1 MMKALLKWRS
11 LLLKSTVTC
20 LLIVTLMIALQ
31 AVYHSVSAQSIS
43 PQSLNNFNADL
54 VRLRTRVNRLESQLR
69 NNNRIPLPNNTVRN
83 QTITRPPIVDGKAI
97 GPSDPLL
104 ERLSTLLIEL
114 KEDVNRID
122 QRLTVLENRVTGNN
136 NY

>member
-136 NY
+136 N